1 MQTEEVVHT
10 SRLYSILLTE
20 RTSDSEEQALHQD
33 LFPHWS
39 KDALISEIK
48 QVKRT
53 LSRKLSTIRRGRL
66 RTDPRHDICSDKS
79 AIKPVT
85 SQPATKFPVISSSG
99 PGKPREARSRSSQA
113 STETDGRTQ
122 CGPNLSRIFGSF
134 RRSLRHERE
143 EAGPGSKLTEH
154 QEEITSGRDS
164 AYFSLNQTSSESEA
178 GDSSKVGGD
187 DTLDSIQLSL
197 APSIIT
203 SSLLRTK
210 QERTPAEPKKNVTL
224 LLPKNKTKQ
233 KPFGL
238 HLQTEVVSIHPTKH
252 QFRLSPDGDV
262 FWQLDSIL
270 QVSKVH
276 LVSNFPRFDV
286 SIEIIFAQPPQAV
299 LMSLSSDVIGDLMFH
314 LNRILFSPH
323 LKTIVTWEVTLF
335 LIIKFLYKLV
345 AMINSNRLCTITLSL
360 SSVKN
365 YHKCFLKDFCTFET
379 AEILTQIQREFIQI
393 WMCLLQL

>member
-53 LSRKLSTIRRGRL
+53 LSRKLSTIRRGRQ
-66 RTDPRHDICSDKS
+66 RTDPRHDISSDKS
-79 AIKPVT
+79 AIKPAT
-85 SQPATKFPVISSSG
+85 SQPATNVPVIASSG
-99 PGKPREARSRSSQA
+99 PGKPRDARSRSSQG
-113 STETDGRTQ
+113 STETDGRTK

-134 RRSLRHERE
+134 RRSLRQERE

-178 GDSSKVGGD
+178 GDSSKLGD
-187 DTLDSIQLSL
+187 ETLDSIQLSL
-197 APSIIT
+197 TPSIIT

-210 QERTPAEPKKNVTL
+210 QDRTNAEPKKNVTL
-224 LLPKNKTKQ
+224 LLPKNRAKQ
-233 KPFGL
+233 KPFGP

-252 QFRLSPDGDV
+252 QFRLGPDGDV

-276 LVSNFPRFDV
+276 LVSNFPRYDV

-299 LMSLSSDVIGDLMFH
+299 LMSLSSDVIGKHEASDDL
-314 LNRILFSPH
+314 I
-323 LKTIVTWEVTLF
+323 KT
-335 LIIKFLYKLV
+335 
-345 AMINSNRLCTITLSL
+345 
-360 SSVKN
+360 SSS
-365 YHKCFLKDFCTFET
+365 HSHIF
-379 AEILTQIQREFIQI
+379 
-393 WMCLLQL
+393 

>member
-1 MQTEEVVHT
+1 MRQEEMQTEEVIHT

-20 RTSDSEEQALHQD
+20 RTSDSEDQALHQD

-39 KDALISEIK
+39 KAALISEIK
-48 QVKRT
+48 LVKRT

-66 RTDPRHDICSDKS
+66 VTEPRHDISSDKS
-79 AIKPVT
+79 AIKPPT
-85 SQPATKFPVISSSG
+85 CQPATQFPVIPSSG
-99 PGKPREARSRSSQA
+99 SGKQTEARSRSSEE
-113 STETDGRTQ
+113 SREETDGTTK

-143 EAGPGSKLTEH
+143 EAGPSCKLTEQ

-178 GDSSKVGGD
+178 GDSSKVGD
-187 DTLDSIQLSL
+187 DTQDSIQLSL
-197 APSIIT
+197 TPSIIT

-210 QERTPAEPKKNVTL
+210 QDRTNAEPKKNVTL

-233 KPFGL
+233 KPFGR

-276 LVSNFPRFDV
+276 LVSNFPRFGV
-286 SIEIIFAQPPQAV
+286 SIEIIFCQPPQAI
-299 LMSLSSDVIGDLMFH
+299 LRSLSSDVIGKHQATDEL
-314 LNRILFSPH
+314 I
-323 LKTIVTWEVTLF
+323 KT
-335 LIIKFLYKLV
+335 
-345 AMINSNRLCTITLSL
+345 
-360 SSVKN
+360 SS
-365 YHKCFLKDFCTFET
+365 HSHIF
-379 AEILTQIQREFIQI
+379 
-393 WMCLLQL
+393 